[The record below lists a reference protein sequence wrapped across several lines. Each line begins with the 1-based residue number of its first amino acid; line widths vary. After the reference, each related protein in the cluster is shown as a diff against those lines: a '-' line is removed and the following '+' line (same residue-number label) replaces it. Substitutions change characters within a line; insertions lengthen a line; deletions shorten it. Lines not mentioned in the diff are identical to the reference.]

1 MRGKADKVGLALGVP
16 LDQEGGALCCDP
28 TLCLE
33 VGSPLLRP
41 LLSIREGPTPLHR
54 ILPSHCLN
62 PSQAPFGEEGHY
74 LNRLN

>member
-1 MRGKADKVGLALGVP
+1 MRGKADRVGLALGVP

-33 VGSPLLRP
+33 VGFP
-41 LLSIREGPTPLHR
+41 LLSRLLSLREGPAPLHC

-62 PSQAPFGEEGHY
+62 SSQAPFGKEGHY
-74 LNRLN
+74 PNRLN